1 MSILSATKTTPAAT
15 GAKHDNF
22 ILSTVSK
29 WFNKKRKNNTEM
41 AIKAGVAELEVDT
54 QNDQEFGDH
63 NDTPVENV
71 QVRQSSRAPRLKR
84 FKDFV
89 PY

>member
-1 MSILSATKTTPAAT
+1 M
-15 GAKHDNF
+15 
-22 ILSTVSK
+22 VQQE
-29 WFNKKRKNNTEM
+29 KRKQHKI

-63 NDTPVENV
+63 TDTPAENV